1 MKNTPRL
8 DKQEKQI
15 LALTGFGHFLCHLNM
30 LVFPALAVPLAARMN
45 TSLSEV
51 LVLSQAMYLLF
62 GISALPWGLLA
73 DRIGA
78 RAPLGLMFFGCGA
91 SALGAAY
98 WIDSPLG
105 LAVHLAGLGLFAGIY
120 HPVGLGLIGLRVRSV
135 SLAMGYNGMAGN
147 LGLVT
152 APLLTGFAVW
162 VWGPAAAFVA
172 LGITNLAGLG
182 LMALAPVPGGK
193 AAGPN
198 AGPGKGSGAM
208 GAFALLLAAMML
220 GGIAYRGATVGLPAL
235 LELRSP
241 ALTQAVAG
249 WWESGSANFTANA
262 VASLVYVLGF
272 AGQYLGGRAGERFN
286 LPLTYAIFHAIAA
299 MAALAMGWLADA
311 PLAVVAS
318 VYFIF
323 LLGSQP
329 LENTMVTRLS
339 PESWRN
345 SAFGLKFV
353 LTFGVG
359 SLAVALAGAANAAWG
374 VWAIFPVLAPLSL
387 AVVVVALLLRRKL
400 SADA

>member
-1 MKNTPRL
+1 MKLSARL
-8 DKQEKQI
+8 NKQEKQI

-30 LVFPALAVPLAARMN
+30 LVFPALAVPLATQMGR
-45 TSLSEV
+45 SLPEV

-62 GISALPWGLLA
+62 GVSALPWGFLA

-78 RAPLGLMFFGCGA
+78 RVPLGLMFIGCGA

-120 HPVGLGLIGLRVRSV
+120 HPVGLGLIGLRVRAV

-147 LGLVT
+147 VGLVT

-162 VWGPAAAFVA
+162 AWGLGSAFLA
-172 LGITNLAGLG
+172 LGLTNLAGLA
-182 LMALAPVPGGK
+182 LMAMANVPK
-193 AAGPN
+193 TAANGPN
-198 AGPGKGSGAM
+198 AGPAKGSKAL
-208 GAFALLLAAMML
+208 GAFALLLAAMMM

-241 ALTQAVAG
+241 AITNAVAQ
-249 WWESGSANFTANA
+249 WWSAGSANFTANA
-262 VASLVYVLGF
+262 VASLVYILGF
-272 AGQYLGGRAGERFN
+272 AGQFLGGMAGERLN
-286 LPLTYAIFHAIAA
+286 QPIMYAVFHIVAA
-299 MAALAMGWLADA
+299 AAALAMGWLVDA
-311 PLAVVAS
+311 PLALMAGI
-318 VYFIF
+318 YFIF

-329 LENTMVTRLS
+329 LENTLVTRLS
-339 PESWRN
+339 PQSWRN

-359 SLAVALAGAANAAWG
+359 SVAVALVGAADAAWG
-374 VWAIFPVLAPLSL
+374 VWAVFPVLAPMSITVAVL
-387 AVVVVALLLRRKL
+387 ALILKQRLARV
-400 SADA
+400 S

>member
-1 MKNTPRL
+1 MKRKPRL
-8 DKQEKQI
+8 DSQERRI

-30 LVFPALAVPLAARMN
+30 LVFPALALPLAARMN
-45 TSLSEV
+45 ASLSEV

-62 GISALPWGLLA
+62 GVSALPWGLLA

-78 RAPLGLMFFGCGA
+78 RLPLGLMFIGCGA

-98 WIDSPLG
+98 WVDSPLG

-120 HPVGLGLIGLRVRSV
+120 HPVGLGLIGLRVRAV

-147 LGLVT
+147 LGLVA

-162 VWGPAAAFVA
+162 SSGPGAAFFA
-172 LGITNLAGLG
+172 LGLTNLAGL
-182 LMALAPVPGGK
+182 ALVVFTPLPAAK
-193 AAGPN
+193 AKGPN
-198 AGPGKGSGAM
+198 AGPGKGSKAL

-220 GGIAYRGATVGLPAL
+220 GGIVYRGATVGLPAL

-241 ALTQAVAG
+241 AVTSAVAA
-249 WWESGSANFTANA
+249 WWSGGSANFTANA
-262 VASLVYVLGF
+262 LASLVYILGF
-272 AGQYLGGRAGERFN
+272 AGQYMGGRAGERFN
-286 LPLTYAIFHAIAA
+286 LPLTYAVFHGIAA
-299 MAALAMGWLADA
+299 AAALAMGWLADA
-311 PLAVVAS
+311 PLALTAGL
-318 VYFIF
+318 YFVF

-329 LENTMVTRLS
+329 LENTLVTRLS
-339 PESWRN
+339 PQSWRN

-359 SLAVALAGAANAAWG
+359 SLAVALAGAAEASWG

-387 AVVVVALLLRRKL
+387 AVVVLALVLKKRLERV
-400 SADA
+400 S